1 MLVVRGQS
9 ALTGLVLESMIKS
22 SGSVSVGQGEYKNSA
37 NGMGRIL
44 IVLASLPSM

>member
-22 SGSVSVGQGEYKNSA
+22 SGSVSVRQGEYKIQP
-37 NGMGRIL
+37 MGWG
-44 IVLASLPSM
+44 VY